1 MAFVNIASVEFDWR
15 VVLSLNHTDFYH
27 LLDRLNPEISDVIG
41 CAQFVFYYN
50 KISFT
55 DRRPA

>member
-1 MAFVNIASVEFDWR
+1 MNIASVEFDWR